1 MNPVHPV
8 DLVENRNLSMKKK
21 TWLLS
26 VLLLVIW
33 ALVGCNGAVP
43 VIGEGATD
51 TPVPTSTPTLT
62 PTPLPTSTPLPPV
75 AVLLAPP
82 QANPSQVESLQTF
95 LAEAVSEAGYRFQVR
110 PTLAADTIQVEDIEW
125 VIALRPNPDLGALA
139 AAAPETR
146 FLAVGFSDLDPGAN
160 LSVIGADDTQMDHQ
174 GFIAGYTAALIT
186 PDWRVGVITTA
197 NTEGGQIARQAFVT
211 GAKYFCG
218 LCITTYPPF
227 AEYPLYLQLDQGTS
241 TTDWQAASNVLINR
255 GVKTIYVVP
264 GAGDEA
270 LLQHLAQSDVN
281 ILGGTPPPDGL
292 ADSWVATLGFSP
304 LEAFDQ
310 FWPEFVAG
318 VDGQSVD
325 VPLAITNVNPDL
337 LSPGRQRLVE
347 EILTQV
353 QAGAVDL
360 GVTASEQD

>member
-1 MNPVHPV
+1 
-8 DLVENRNLSMKKK
+8 MKKK
-21 TWLLS
+21 FLFSLIFLLF
-26 VLLLVIW
+26 VW
-33 ALVGCNGAVP
+33 ALAGCNGAVP
-43 VIGEGATD
+43 VVVERATE
-51 TPVPTSTPTLT
+51 TPPPTLTPTLT
-62 PTPLPTSTPLPPV
+62 PTLVPTPTPLPPV
-75 AVLLAPP
+75 GVLLAPP
-82 QANPSQVESLQTF
+82 QAEPYLVEELQSF
-95 LAEAVSEAGYRFQVR
+95 LAQAIPEAGYRFQVR
-110 PTLAADTIQVEDIEW
+110 PALTAETIQAEDIGW
-125 VIALRPNPDLGALA
+125 VIALSPLPDLNALA

-146 FLAVGFSDLDPGAN
+146 FLAVGFSGLEPASN
-160 LSVIGADDTQMDHQ
+160 LSVIGADDAQMDHQ

-227 AEYPLYLQLDQGTS
+227 EDYPIFLQLDQETS
-241 TTDWQAASNVLINR
+241 STDWQAAANVLINR

-264 GAGDEA
+264 GAGDDA

-281 ILGGTPPPDGL
+281 IIGGTPPPQGL

-304 LEAFDQ
+304 LEAFYQ
-310 FWPEFVAG
+310 FWPDFVAG
-318 VDGQSVD
+318 VDGQTVD

-347 EILTQV
+347 EMLVRV
-353 QAGAVDL
+353 QAGTVDL
-360 GVTASEQD
+360 GVTASEGGTP